1 MPRPTSGTTIQR
13 PDLQQAVDEYVD
25 EQDAFIGLK
34 AAPTVDVQFQAADY
48 PIIPIEAL
56 LSIPETKRAARG
68 HYSRSDWEFE
78 MDTYSCAENGWEEV
92 VDDVEANLYSRYF
105 DVEQICTRRAMGIVL
120 RNQEK
125 RIADMLF
132 NTDNFTEATITHEW
146 DDATNA
152 VPMTDVKLGHIT
164 IKEAT
169 GLRANTL
176 IISWSTFLDLGINK
190 QILDRI
196 KYTNPNVSKGEL
208 STDMLALAFGV
219 DQVLVGGG
227 RYNTAKKG
235 QDASLSNI
243 WSNEYAMLC
252 RVENGPD
259 ITQPCLARTFL
270 WTADSPTNVVV
281 ETYREDQSRGDVIR
295 VRHNTDEEFIIPA
308 CGYLMENITT

>member
-13 PDLQQAVDEYVD
+13 PDLQQAIDEYVD

-34 AAPTVDVQFQAADY
+34 VAPTVEVLHQAADY

-56 LSIPETKRAARG
+56 LSIPDTKRAPRG
-68 HYSRSDWEFE
+68 HYARSDWDFE
-78 MDTYSCAENGWEEV
+78 MDTYSCSENGFEEV
-92 VDDVEANLYSRYF
+92 IDDVEVNLYSRYF
-105 DVEQICTRRAMGIVL
+105 DVEQICAKRAMGIVL

-125 RIADMLF
+125 RIADMVF
-132 NTDNFTEATITHEW
+132 NTANFTEVSPTHEW
-146 DDATNA
+146 DDAANA
-152 VPMTDVKLGHIT
+152 VPMTDVKLGHIA
-164 IKEAT
+164 IKNAT

-176 IISWSTFLDLGINK
+176 IISWSTFLDLGINA

-196 KYTNPNVSKGEL
+196 KYTNPGVSRGEL
-208 STDMLALAFGV
+208 SPAMLALAFEV

-235 QDASLSNI
+235 QTASLADI

-259 ITQPCLARTFL
+259 ITQPCLVRTFL

-281 ETYREDQSRGDVIR
+281 ESYREDQSRGDVIR
-295 VRHNTDEEFIIPA
+295 IRHNTDEEFIIPD
-308 CGYLMENITT
+308 CGYLMDNITT